1 MKFLLGGEKM
11 SKNILKPCP
20 FCGGEAY
27 LEKSHRAFIN
37 SKTTRVAFVRCK
49 KCEARTG
56 RVELSKF
63 NCASH
68 STNANEEVIRMWNT
82 RI

>member
-1 MKFLLGGEKM
+1 MN
-11 SKNILKPCP
+11 NIELKPCP